1 MAGALLLTALAVI
14 GGPAAVAADGTKDTG
29 PGAYA
34 SITLEQAVAL
44 ALKNR
49 PEPKTKLHQAAA
61 LKAKS
66 VAAKK
71 LPDPMISGGFSVPF
85 TDPLAFPEASVM
97 VSQSFPLSN
106 ELGQTSTMF
115 KKKAEAVEA
124 MAGAEALDIVYDVK
138 TSYIAVAVLQEQI
151 RVLGEIEGLAA
162 VVVASTGARIAAGKG
177 DASMAARAQVEVEK
191 VKSERESL
199 EASLPGR
206 KALFAAAAGIDPASI
221 EQAAF
226 ELPPMPS
233 TDEGIDAAIAKA
245 LKSSPEI
252 EAAGAEIAASEAEKK
267 AAKAGYLPMM
277 TVGAGYAYK
286 SDNLMGLMGKDAF
299 MITIGITV
307 PIWFKKTKAM
317 VDEAGENA
325 AAMTSMKN
333 EVEVKIKQ
341 QVAMAYAELMKVEAE
356 HRGLVESVIPQIR
369 LAHELTL
376 ASYAAGSGDLSD
388 VIDSLQELAEA
399 RMKKATLEGEGALAL
414 AAYELAL
421 GVPFQGGTSG
431 QNSATTAQGGDHG

>member
-1 MAGALLLTALAVI
+1 MAAASLLTALAVI

-34 SITLEQAVAL
+34 SITLEQAVEL

-49 PEPKTKLHQAAA
+49 PEPKTKLYQAAA

-66 VAAKK
+66 IAAKK
-71 LPDPMISGGFSVPF
+71 LPEPMISGGFSVPF

-97 VSQSFPLSN
+97 ISQSFPLSK
-106 ELGQTSTMF
+106 ELKHTSQIF
-115 KKKAEAVEA
+115 KKKAEALEA
-124 MAGAEALDIVYDVK
+124 MAGADALDIVYDVK
-138 TSYIAVAVLQEQI
+138 TSYIAVALLQEQI

-162 VVVASTGARIAAGKG
+162 VVAASTGARIAAGKG
-177 DASMAARAQVEVEK
+177 DASMAARAQAEVEK
-191 VKSERESL
+191 VKSERQSL

-226 ELPPMPS
+226 TLPPMPS

-286 SDNLMGLMGKDAF
+286 SDKLMGLMGKDAF
-299 MITIGITV
+299 MITIGISV

-333 EVEVKIKQ
+333 EVEVEIKQ
-341 QVAMAYAELMKVEAE
+341 QVAMAFAELKTLEAE
-356 HRGLVESVIPQIR
+356 HRSLVESVIPQMT
-369 LAHELTL
+369 LAHDLTL
-376 ASYAAGSGDLSD
+376 VSYATGNADLSD
-388 VIDSLQELAEA
+388 VIDSLEDLGEA
-399 RMKKATLEGEGALAL
+399 RLKKATLEGEGALAL
-414 AAYELAL
+414 AAYERAL
-421 GVPFQGGTSG
+421 GVKVQGETNGTHG
-431 QNSATTAQGGDHG
+431 ATTAQGGDHE